1 MDLKSLI
8 RHYREVDDKLRILN
22 EKIAE
27 SRKVR
32 KDCET
37 QIATVLQNPQYASI
51 QKFAIEDDGSVI
63 RIQRPGEYSK
73 GWNLPK
79 KTLEEL
85 LNTYFTSFQTHDA
98 KTCFEFIAEY
108 VKRTNVGKEF
118 ALTRVVKE
126 EKDE

>member
-1 MDLKSLI
+1 MDLKELI
-8 RHYREVDDKLRILN
+8 RHYREVDDKLRVLN
-22 EKIAE
+22 DKIAE
-27 SRKVR
+27 LRFQRKE
-32 KDCET
+32 DET
-37 QIATVLQNPQYASI
+37 KIAKVLQTPQYASI

-98 KTCFEFIAEY
+98 HTCFEFIAEY
-108 VKRTNVGKEF
+108 VKRTNVGKDF

-126 EKDE
+126 EKGE